1 MPFVLLLLLALAM
14 EFMEFIPIPT
24 PFLLGVDAVV
34 VVGVMDAIE
43 PMPGGG
49 GRLNPELGGLAAAD
63 DAPVPG
69 GGDREKLD
77 EVVAAGELHALPL
90 FMLPLPAP
98 QLMPLVVAGGDV
110 VAGSDGVMADH
121 AGALLMAV
129 LPAEVVVGFKGR
141 AGSAF
146 ENCVDE
152 GVMAAKL
159 LRSGVTVRNAGCC
172 CGFGAGGACAVV
184 GVGVGVDHENAGAV
198 EAAADAVARGVV
210 LRLPPRFG
218 DGRLA
223 LAAGAAS
230 QPPSIKASPTRP
242 PVLPLTSRSKSSS
255 TSPPPPP
262 PTSKAEPP
270 IPAPNDENSS
280 MRAALPF
287 KEEWAAAAS
296 TPDSSCSLRT
306 CSSSTRDDSV
316 LISFINAWNC
326 FRFRSGPRLMVHSTG
341 KSSNATKSASTMPP
355 TTRKT
360 FRASIITAGSLVLMP
375 LISGTIFSCMVY
387 LSSAVDV
394 DVPRLGSLP
403 LSPSRPSPPP
413 SSVLSGEPPH
423 RMTNACRP
431 RILIARLLV
440 LLKMAATTGNSSC
453 LIVLKSSTGSMAGT
467 LRSAAS
473 TTAGVGESSA
483 VATMGKTSSLNS
495 LPVVLSVMIASRS
508 STTMRLASRDG
519 SRSCA
524 VFLWLALPPAAAAA
538 AAPGTKKCSLRHGS
552 TRSEKTRL
560 ADGSSSTIL
569 NTFCKICGASSRSFI
584 SSSRAGSTFFS
595 MTDLGNDGSTLL
607 SPRINDDF
615 SPCVLAGKASRNR
628 MVDTR
633 MLSKYSLVW
642 NSFAVRRCAGRRAIR
657 RGSTCTA
664 SSRGSGRDD
673 R

>member
-1 MPFVLLLLLALAM
+1 
-14 EFMEFIPIPT
+14 
-24 PFLLGVDAVV
+24 
-34 VVGVMDAIE
+34 MDAIE

-63 DAPVPG
+63 DAPVTG
-69 GGDREKLD
+69 GGDREKPD
-77 EVVAAGELHALPL
+77 EVAAAGELHALPL
-90 FMLPLPAP
+90 FILPLPLPAP
-98 QLMPLVVAGGDV
+98 QLIPLVVAGGDV
-110 VAGSDGVMADH
+110 VVGSDGVMADH
-121 AGALLMAV
+121 ADALLTAV
-129 LPAEVVVGFKGR
+129 LPAEVVVGFMGR
-141 AGSAF
+141 AGSAV

-184 GVGVGVDHENAGAV
+184 GVGVGVDHENAGAA

-218 DGRLA
+218 DSRLA
-223 LAAGAAS
+223 LAAGVAS
-230 QPPSIKASPTRP
+230 QPPSIKASPPRPPP

-255 TSPPPPP
+255 TSPPPPPPPPLPP

-280 MRAALPF
+280 MRAAFPF

-296 TPDSSCSLRT
+296 APDSSCSLRT

-326 FRFRSGPRLMVHSTG
+326 FRFKSGPRLMVHSTG

-360 FRASIITAGSLVLMP
+360 FSASIITAGSLVLMP

-394 DVPRLGSLP
+394 DVPRLDSLL

-495 LPVVLSVMIASRS
+495 LPVVLSVMITSRS

-519 SRSCA
+519 SRSCG
-524 VFLWLALPPAAAAA
+524 VFLWLAVAA